1 VPVKPNEWLA
11 RMNLVDSPLL
21 GMIRE
26 KMSWL
31 NARQGIL
38 SQNVANADTPGYSAR
53 DLKPLDFEQT
63 LKNEQRSADSTLHLT
78 DPRHIAIK
86 PNSDGFEQD
95 VKDSGLNDP
104 HGNSV
109 AIEEEMIK
117 VADTQAQYAAAA
129 NLYSKA
135 ISMMR
140 TAIGH

>member
-1 VPVKPNEWLA
+1 MVTA
-11 RMNLVDSPLL
+11 MNLTESPLL
-21 GMIRE
+21 NMIRE

-38 SQNVANADTPGYSAR
+38 SQNVANADTPGYTAR
-53 DLKPLDFEQT
+53 DLKPIDFEQT
-63 LKNEQRSADSTLHLT
+63 LRNEARASSGLNTT

-86 PNSDGFEQD
+86 PVTGGFDEE
-95 VKDSGLNDP
+95 STSLGTGDP
-104 HGNSV
+104 NGNSV

-117 VADTQAQYAAAA
+117 VADTQAQYQAAA

-135 ISMMR
+135 VSMMR